1 VLTEAAV
8 AVLFAASLHVMM
20 GPGGMASFGHAAWF
34 GVGAYAA
41 AFAAKGLGAGMAA
54 GQLLAPFAAGA
65 LALVVGA
72 FVVRMSGVYLAMLT
86 LAFAQIAWAVAFQ
99 WVEVTGG
106 DNGVLGVWPDAWA
119 ADGPTLYWLALL
131 LCVGGALV
139 LRRVLFAPFGF
150 ALRATRDS
158 ALRAEAIGL
167 DAHRLR
173 LAAFVLAGAGAGLS
187 GAVFAY
193 AKGSVFPTYMAIPH
207 SVDALVMVLLGGVQT
222 MAGPIVGAVSFTV
235 LHSWLLMGE
244 FWRIKL
250 GLLIMALVL
259 AFPAGIAGAASAAW
273 ERWRGR
279 GA

>member
-1 VLTEAAV
+1 
-8 AVLFAASLHVMM
+8 
-20 GPGGMASFGHAAWF
+20 
-34 GVGAYAA
+34 
-41 AFAAKGLGAGMAA
+41 
-54 GQLLAPFAAGA
+54 
-65 LALVVGA
+65 
-72 FVVRMSGVYLAMLT
+72 
-86 LAFAQIAWAVAFQ
+86 
-99 WVEVTGG
+99 
-106 DNGVLGVWPDAWA
+106 
-119 ADGPTLYWLALL
+119 
-131 LCVGGALV
+131 LV
-139 LRRVLFAPFGF
+139 LRRALFAPFGF

-259 AFPAGIAGAASAAW
+259 AFPAGIAGAAAAAW
-273 ERWRGR
+273 ARWRGR
-279 GA
+279 EA

>member
-1 VLTEAAV
+1 
-8 AVLFAASLHVMM
+8 
-20 GPGGMASFGHAAWF
+20 
-34 GVGAYAA
+34 VGAYAA
-41 AFAAKGLGAGMAA
+41 AFAAKGLGAGMAV
-54 GQLLAPFAAGA
+54 GLLLAPFAAGA
-65 LALVVGA
+65 LALAVGA

-106 DNGVLGVWPDAWA
+106 DNGVLGVWPDPWA
-119 ADGPTLYWLALL
+119 ADK
-131 LCVGGALV
+131 
-139 LRRVLFAPFGF
+139 
-150 ALRATRDS
+150 
-158 ALRAEAIGL
+158 RAEAVGL
-167 DAHRLR
+167 DAYRLR
-173 LAAFVLAGAGAGLS
+173 WVAFGLAGAGAGLS

-279 GA
+279 AS